1 MSNSNL
7 CQRRFWFTLPS
18 GCRIRFY
25 PPNSLKVQDLQTFL
39 ISACEVCHRLKSD
52 WKITRGDWRN
62 KEKIGHLSSP
72 NNHWQHRHNK
82 LGQQKF
88 IPHARVG
95 LVGHLSWHFSS
106 LAHFPLRSPFF
117 STVQLELTSECKS
130 WRNPDTQTE
139 NSTGSPVIPM
149 PGNGGKFYWN
159 KKQGERGEN
168 MASNVMQFKR
178 GSMVSNCLLIFPKQL
193 KPI

>member
-52 WKITRGDWRN
+52 WKITRVDWRN

-88 IPHARVG
+88 IPHAHVG

-139 NSTGSPVIPM
+139 NSTGSTVIPM

-159 KKQGERGEN
+159 KKQGGRGKKIWQAMWCNSKEGAWYQT
-168 MASNVMQFKR
+168 ASLFSLN
-178 GSMVSNCLLIFPKQL
+178 S
-193 KPI
+193 